1 MRQKRFDAT
10 LIHTHTFDLEDL
22 PEAIRYA
29 RDLVEDA
36 IKVVV
41 TNKKPAADREPAELA
56 AATA

>member
-10 LIHTHTFDLEDL
+10 IIHTHTFDMEDL

-29 RDLVEDA
+29 RDRVEDA

-41 TNKKPAADREPAELA
+41 KNRRPGSASDTETVAAVAG
-56 AATA
+56 

>member
-10 LIHTHTFDLEDL
+10 IIHTHTFDMEDL

-29 RDLVEDA
+29 RDRVEDA

-41 TNKKPAADREPAELA
+41 TNKKPAAERNAQDLV